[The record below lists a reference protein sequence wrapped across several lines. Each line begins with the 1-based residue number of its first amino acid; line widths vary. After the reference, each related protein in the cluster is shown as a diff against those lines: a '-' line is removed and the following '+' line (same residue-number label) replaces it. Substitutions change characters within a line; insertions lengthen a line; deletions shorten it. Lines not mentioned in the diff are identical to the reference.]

1 MHDDLI
7 GTGTYSPE
15 DNKLRIYP
23 STRLPA
29 DLYARV
35 KAAGFAWAP
44 KQEVFVAPAWSPE
57 RADLVIELCGEIGD
71 EDTSLIDRAEERADR
86 FDEYREHRIEDAAR
100 ARDAVKQIA
109 DGIPMGQPILV
120 GHHSERH
127 ARRDQRR
134 IEAGMRKAVD
144 AWRTADYWQRRAA
157 GAIRH
162 AKYKQRPDVRA
173 RRIKTLEA
181 ERRKVERSRERAAG
195 SAMLW
200 GLVDKPEKWKPRED
214 GSILTREERA
224 ARIAERDGYGVAVI
238 RDGQCWSAY
247 ELTRPAAER
256 RATAPDVSLDELLES
271 VNGMNRRA
279 MERCDRWIEHLDL
292 RLQYERAMLAGDGGT
307 VADRTGPEKGGACKC
322 WASHRGCWS
331 WIVKVN
337 KVSVTVWDNWGNGGK
352 NFTRTIPF
360 DKLTQIMTRAQVEEA
375 RAAGRL
381 VETGDGTGF
390 GLIEHAPP
398 EPVKVATVPA
408 QDDEGL
414 ADDIRGM
421 ADTLEAGGVQVVAAD
436 QLFPTPPD
444 VAARMVEFA
453 GLEPGARILEPSA
466 GTGRILDAVRALRVP
481 GYQVVAVERDRRLA
495 ETLERLHGLRA
506 QVVAADFLTLQP
518 EQLGQFDRVVMNP
531 PFSGADDIRH
541 ILHARRMLKPGGR
554 LVALCAAGPR
564 QVQTLQPL
572 AEHWEDL
579 PAGTFSG
586 TNVRAALLV
595 LSA

>member
-100 ARDAVKQIA
+100 ARDAVKQLA
-109 DGIPMGQPILV
+109 DGIPFGQPILV

-134 IEAGMRKAVD
+134 IESGMRKAVD
-144 AWRTADYWQRRAA
+144 AWRTADYWQQRAA

-173 RRIKTLEA
+173 RRIKGLEA
-181 ERRKVERSRERAAG
+181 ERRKVERSLERATAC
-195 SAMLW
+195 AMLW

-224 ARIAERDGYGVAVI
+224 ARIAERDGYGVAMV

-247 ELTRPAAER
+247 QLTRPVEDRPPAAKSI
-256 RATAPDVSLDELLES
+256 TLDELLES

-279 MERCDRWIEHLDL
+279 MDSCARWIEHLDM
-292 RLQYERAMLAGDGGT
+292 RLAYERAMLEGDGGT
-307 VADRTGPEKGGACKC
+307 VADRKGPQKGGACKC
-322 WASHRGCWS
+322 WASHRGGWS

-337 KVSVTVWDNWGNGGK
+337 RVSVTVWDNWGNGTR
-352 NFTRTIPF
+352 NFTRTIPM
-360 DKLTQIMTRAQVEEA
+360 DKLTAIMTPAEVEEA
-375 RAAGRL
+375 RAADRL
-381 VETGDGTGF
+381 VEYSDGTGF
-390 GLIEHAPP
+390 ALREFAPP
-398 EPVKVATVPA
+398 EPVAVPTVPP

-414 ADDIRGM
+414 AADIGAIRDSLQ
-421 ADTLEAGGVQVVAAD
+421 AGVQAVAVD

-466 GTGRILDAVRALRVP
+466 GTGRLLDAVRALHVP

-506 QVVAADFLTLQP
+506 QVVAADFLSLQP
-518 EQLGQFDRVVMNP
+518 DQLGQFDRVVMNP
-531 PFSGADDIRH
+531 PFSDATDIRH
-541 ILHARRMLKPGGR
+541 ILHARTMLKPGGR

-564 QVQTLQPL
+564 QVETLQPL

-595 LSA
+595 LGAG